1 MYLFSAGL
9 GRWLPSL
16 FHDLFGVAGRNGRT
30 VVKYNSEI
38 SIPSESET
46 LRLAAAGSRFE
57 RV

>member
-1 MYLFSAGL
+1 MAPQFVSRLV
-9 GRWLPSL
+9 
-16 FHDLFGVAGRNGRT
+16 GVAGRNGRT